1 MSTQECVICY
11 KGSELV
17 KTPCNH
23 TICSECLFKMPSVSC
38 PMCRTSMFSNMTNIG
53 FGASFNNGASF
64 EIIIDPVDAERLRL
78 SVPDHE
84 NVLFS
89 PPSPSIVRLSRIRS
103 RNRTTRY
110 MKLKNESKR
119 QKSETLCLKKR
130 IKKLEKFLT
139 KSEQKE
145 KVTCDKLHKY
155 RMKRG
160 KTQNMR
166 EGYCSYRSV
175 FYGPD
180 GERTTRE
187 QALLEYT
194 LQAPVDS

>member
-1 MSTQECVICY
+1 MPTGNHDCCG
-11 KGSELV
+11 KG
-17 KTPCNH
+17 H
-23 TICSECLFKMPSVSC
+23 
-38 PMCRTSMFSNMTNIG
+38 
-53 FGASFNNGASF
+53 FGESFNNGAAF

-89 PPSPSIVRLSRIRS
+89 PPSSIISGNENRIRRS
-103 RNRTTRY
+103 RNRITRY
-110 MKLKNESKR
+110 MKLKKETKK
-119 QKSETLCLKKR
+119 QKSKTTCLKKR
-130 IKKLEKFLT
+130 IKKLEKFLI

-145 KVTCDKLHKY
+145 KVTCEKLYKY

-175 FYGPD
+175 FYGPN

-194 LQAPVDS
+194 LQDPVDS